1 MRINPT
7 MLRRP
12 PAGISPCRRT
22 ADGRGDVD
30 TLRVASV
37 PENHVYVR
45 HIGVPGDRVMR
56 LDDPPPAQ
64 PANPDVWWPPR
75 MLDPEWIRENAHA
88 FDVFH
93 LHFGFDAKAPADL
106 AAVVATL
113 RELGK
118 PFVYTVHDL
127 RNPHHAEPE
136 LHDRQLAVLVPAAD
150 ALITLTDGAATEIAT
165 RWGRRAKVLPHPYV
179 VDEPWRSVAR
189 PSSDKFIVGV
199 HAKSVRANMAPGPV
213 VHALRPIVQS
223 IPNGSLRVDVHT
235 DVLTPGS
242 PNHRPGLA
250 SELREMEG
258 DGAIDLR
265 VHDCFTDADLWRY
278 FLELDVSV
286 LPYRFGTHSGWLEA
300 CHDLGTIVVTPD
312 VGHLAEQRPCLTYRL
327 AQDGPDLASL
337 QEAIRR
343 AFDGQR
349 IRADAT
355 ARDCERAAIAR
366 SHRSLYET
374 LLARSSASSTR

>member
-1 MRINPT
+1 MRINAT

-12 PAGISPCRRT
+12 PGISAGRRS
-22 ADGRGDVD
+22 AHGHGDLG

-56 LDDPPPAQ
+56 LDDPPPAE
-64 PANPDVWWPPR
+64 PANPGVWWPPR
-75 MLDPEWIRENAHA
+75 MLDAGWIRQNAHA

-113 RELGK
+113 RELEK

-127 RNPHHAEPE
+127 RNPHHSEPE
-136 LHDRQLAVLVPAAD
+136 LHDRQLDVLVPAAD
-150 ALITLTDGAATEIAT
+150 ALITLTAGAAAEIAA
-165 RWGRRAKVLPHPYV
+165 RWGRKATVLPHPYV
-179 VDEPWRSVAR
+179 VDEPWRSVPR

-213 VHALRPIVQS
+213 VNALRPSVQS
-223 IPNGSLRVDVHT
+223 IPNGWLRVDVHT

-250 SELREMEG
+250 SELREVERV
-258 DGAIDLR
+258 GAIDLR

-278 FLELDVSV
+278 LLELDVSV

-300 CHDLGTIVVTPD
+300 CHDLGTTIVAPD
-312 VGHLAEQRPCLTYRL
+312 VGHLAEQRPCLTYQL
-327 AQDGPDLASL
+327 AQDGPDPASL

-349 IRADAT
+349 IRADAK
-355 ARDCERAAIAR
+355 ARDRERAAIAR
-366 SHRSLYET
+366 AHTGLYEG
-374 LLARSSASSTR
+374 LLAGSSALGAR

>member
-1 MRINPT
+1 MRTNAT

-12 PAGISPCRRT
+12 SGISRS
-22 ADGRGDVD
+22 ADDSSGVD
-30 TLRVASV
+30 RLRIASV

-45 HIGVPGDRVMR
+45 HIGAPGDRVMR
-56 LDDPPPAQ
+56 LDDPPPAE
-64 PANPDVWWPPR
+64 PANPEVWWPPR
-75 MLDPEWIRENAHA
+75 MLDAGWIRQNARL

-136 LHDRQLAVLVPAAD
+136 LHDRHLDVLVPAAD
-150 ALITLTDGAATEIAT
+150 ALITLTAGAATEIAA
-165 RWGRRAKVLPHPYV
+165 RWGRKAMVLPHPYV

-189 PSSDKFIVGV
+189 PPTGKFIVGV

-213 VHALRPIVQS
+213 VRALRPIVQS
-223 IPNGSLRVDVHT
+223 IPNGSLRVDAHT

-250 SELREMEG
+250 SELREMER

-300 CHDLGTIVVTPD
+300 CHDLGTIVVAPD
-312 VGHLAEQRPCLTYRL
+312 VGYLAEQRPCLTYRL
-327 AQDGPDLASL
+327 DQDGPDPASL
-337 QEAIRR
+337 QEAIRC
-343 AFDGQR
+343 AFDGPR
-349 IRADAT
+349 IRADPR
-355 ARDCERAAIAR
+355 ARDCERAAVAR
-366 SHRSLYET
+366 AHRSLYER
-374 LLARSSASSTR
+374 LLAGSSTSLAR